1 MEPQLQTVFLVE
13 DAPFFRKMLGD
24 YLRNL
29 GFEEVVELPSGRA
42 ALKHMETADCP
53 DLVCLDLTLPDIS
66 GYDLCEHIRR
76 TPSMKDVP
84 VLVVSA
90 RDLPED
96 KAHAEEAGANGYLG
110 KPFTQEEFTRRVQQ
124 VMKGYGPRRKP

>member
-1 MEPQLQTVFLVE
+1 MEPQLHTVFLVE

-24 YLRNL
+24 YLREM
-29 GFEEVVELPSGRA
+29 GFEEVVELPSGLA
-42 ALKHMETADCP
+42 MLKHLETAMCP

-66 GYDLCEHIRR
+66 GYDLCEVLRR
-76 TPSMKDVP
+76 TPTMKDVP

-110 KPFTQEEFTRRVQQ
+110 KPFTQEEFSRRVMQ
-124 VMKGYGPRRKP
+124 VMKSYGPRSQP

>member
-1 MEPQLQTVFLVE
+1 MEPQLHTVLLVE

-24 YLRNL
+24 YLRAM
-29 GFEEVVELPSGRA
+29 GFANVVELPNGQA
-42 ALKHMETADCP
+42 ALKHLATAARP

-76 TPSMKDVP
+76 TAGMADVP

-110 KPFTQEEFTRRVQQ
+110 KPFTQDEFSRRVEQLLKNSA
-124 VMKGYGPRRKP
+124 VRSRS

>member
-1 MEPQLQTVFLVE
+1 MESQLQTVFLVE

-24 YLRNL
+24 YLRDM
-29 GFEEVVELPSGRA
+29 GFGEVVELPSGRA
-42 ALKHMETADCP
+42 ALKHLESAACP
-53 DLVCLDLTLPDIS
+53 DLVCLVLTLPDIS

-76 TPSMKDVP
+76 TPAMKDVP

-124 VMKGYGPRRKP
+124 VMKGSAPRRKP

>member
-1 MEPQLQTVFLVE
+1 MESDLHTVLLVE

-24 YLRNL
+24 YLRDM
-29 GFEEVVELPSGRA
+29 GFKEVVELPSGRA
-42 ALKHMETADCP
+42 ALKHLETAARP

-76 TPSMKDVP
+76 TPLMADVP

-96 KAHAEEAGANGYLG
+96 KAHAEEAGADGYLG
-110 KPFTQEEFTRRVQQ
+110 KPFTQEEFTRRVQSLL
-124 VMKGYGPRRKP
+124 KSTGARRKP

>member
-1 MEPQLQTVFLVE
+1 MEPQLHTVFLVE

-24 YLRNL
+24 YLREM
-29 GFEEVVELPSGRA
+29 GFEEVVELPCGLA
-42 ALKHMETADCP
+42 MLKHLETAMCP

-66 GYDLCEHIRR
+66 GYDLCEVIRR
-76 TPSMKDVP
+76 THTMKDVP

-110 KPFTQEEFTRRVQQ
+110 KPFTQEEFSRRVMQ
-124 VMKGYGPRRKP
+124 VMKSYGPRNQP

>member
-1 MEPQLQTVFLVE
+1 MEPQMHKVLLVE

-24 YLRNL
+24 YLRAM
-29 GFEEVVELPSGRA
+29 GFKDVVELPNGQA
-42 ALKHMETADCP
+42 ALKYLAGSTRP

-76 TPSMKDVP
+76 TAGMADVP

-110 KPFTQEEFTRRVQQ
+110 KPFTQDEFSRRVGQLL
-124 VMKGYGPRRKP
+124 KSAASRRTS

>member
-1 MEPQLQTVFLVE
+1 MESDLHTVLLVE

-24 YLRNL
+24 YLRDM
-29 GFEEVVELPSGRA
+29 GFEEVVELATGRA
-42 ALKHMETADCP
+42 ALKHLETAPRP

-76 TPSMKDVP
+76 SATMADVP

-110 KPFTQEEFTRRVQQ
+110 KPFTQEEFTRRVEG
-124 VMKGYGPRRKP
+124 VLRGAPPRRKP

>member
-1 MEPQLQTVFLVE
+1 MVSDLHTVLLVE

-24 YLRNL
+24 YLRDM
-29 GFEEVVELPSGRA
+29 GFKEVVELPSGRA
-42 ALKHMETADCP
+42 ALKHLETASRP

-76 TPSMKDVP
+76 TPAMADVP

-110 KPFTQEEFTRRVQQ
+110 KPFTQEEFTRRVQSLL
-124 VMKGYGPRRKP
+124 KSSAARRTP

>member
-1 MEPQLQTVFLVE
+1 MEPQMHTVLLVE

-24 YLRNL
+24 YLRAM
-29 GFEEVVELPSGRA
+29 GFEKVVELPNGQA
-42 ALKHMETADCP
+42 ALKHLASAERP

-66 GYDLCEHIRR
+66 GYDLCEHIRKNPGM
-76 TPSMKDVP
+76 TDVP

-96 KAHAEEAGANGYLG
+96 KAHAEEAGANSYLG
-110 KPFTQEEFTRRVQQ
+110 KPFTQEEFSKRVKHLLKNAPARRTS
-124 VMKGYGPRRKP
+124 

>member
-1 MEPQLQTVFLVE
+1 M
-13 DAPFFRKMLGD
+13 
-24 YLRNL
+24 

-42 ALKHMETADCP
+42 ALKHLETASCP

-66 GYDLCEHIRR
+66 GYDLCEVIRR
-76 TPSMKDVP
+76 TPAMKDVP

-110 KPFTQEEFTRRVQQ
+110 KPFTQEEFSRRVQQ
-124 VMKGYGPRRKP
+124 VMKGYGPRRKS

>member
-1 MEPQLQTVFLVE
+1 MESDLHTVLLVE

-24 YLRNL
+24 YLRDM
-29 GFEEVVELPSGRA
+29 GFKEVVELPSGRA
-42 ALKHMETADCP
+42 ALKHLETASRP
-53 DLVCLDLTLPDIS
+53 ALVCLDLTLPDIS

-76 TPSMKDVP
+76 TPAMADVP

-110 KPFTQEEFTRRVQQ
+110 KPFTQEEFTRRVQSLL
-124 VMKGYGPRRKP
+124 KSTGARRAP

>member
-24 YLRNL
+24 YLRDM

-42 ALKHMETADCP
+42 ALKHMETAGAP

-76 TPSMKDVP
+76 TASMKDRPSV
-84 VLVVSA
+84 
-90 RDLPED
+90 
-96 KAHAEEAGANGYLG
+96 
-110 KPFTQEEFTRRVQQ
+110 FIT
-124 VMKGYGPRRKP
+124 